1 VEGVE
6 VLQAWFGGRGF
17 DTHRHDTYA
26 VGVTDAGVQAFDYR
40 GRTERSLPGEVVVLH
55 PDETHDGRAGTDSG
69 FGYRIVYLDPARV
82 AEAARTLRGRAGP
95 LPFVPEPVLRHPELA
110 RLVADAW
117 EAPLESLAADDLSVR
132 LTRALLALDP
142 SEPGIGSPRQL
153 DLAALARGREYLGA
167 CRTVVRSSELEA
179 ITGLSR
185 YEFARQF
192 RARYGTSPYRYS
204 LMRRLESARDGLQRG
219 LPPVEVALSAG
230 FADQAHFTRA
240 FHAAF
245 GVPPGR
251 YARLHAS

>member
-1 VEGVE
+1 
-6 VLQAWFGGRGF
+6 
-17 DTHRHDTYA
+17 
-26 VGVTDAGVQAFDYR
+26 
-40 GRTERSLPGEVVVLH
+40 
-55 PDETHDGRAGTDSG
+55 
-69 FGYRIVYLDPARV
+69 VYVDPARI
-82 AEAARTLRGRAGP
+82 AEAARSLRGRAGP

-110 RLVADAW
+110 RLVAGAW
-117 EAPLESLAADDLSVR
+117 EAPLQPLTADDLAVR
-132 LTRALLALDP
+132 LARALLALDP
-142 SEPGIGSPRQL
+142 SQPGARLPRRL
-153 DLAALARGREYLGA
+153 DLAALARAREYLAG
-167 CRTVVRSSELEA
+167 CPTVVRSNELEA

-204 LMRRLESARDGLQRG
+204 LMRRLESARNGLQRG